1 MGRLKRERLLPLL
14 VFVLIQGVLL
24 IDVTLHDPG
33 IGYDAHEHAEY
44 AATLAQGRLPN
55 PADTREFFSP
65 PLPYAVAALAEA
77 SGFASGWAAGKAAQ
91 FANLLY
97 SIGLCV
103 FVWKICTLLSPG
115 CYDLQFWSLALLAII
130 PAYYKSFSM
139 VRGEPLLSLFAVAS
153 VYYALRAYGSAPRRR
168 ADFIVLGVLLG
179 LAILCRQWGFFIFPA
194 LAIYALALPAA
205 NFSARMLNLRPLI
218 LSFAI
223 AGAVGG
229 WYYASLYQRFGK
241 ITAFNRTEHGWSIA
255 NEPAQFYFGLG
266 LDSLFT
272 DPIRP
277 AFENELIPSFYSE
290 FWGDYEC
297 YFLVYG
303 RTEES
308 GKYLSGLELVEVL
321 DRVQLSEWFDSNRFT
336 IGAWLGRAHAAALV
350 PSVLFVAGFI
360 MAMAALFDRRIGVRA
375 YGLLGLVI
383 LISMLGY
390 LWFLIG
396 FPARDGDTIKAT
408 YMLQIIPLLAI
419 VGARL
424 LIAIRGRWRNLY
436 RVIVGFLALSAVLNA
451 PFLFTRYVVFPW

>member
-1 MGRLKRERLLPLL
+1 MPLL
-14 VFVLIQGVLL
+14 VFVLIHGVLL
-24 IDVTLHDPG
+24 IDVALHDPR
-33 IGYDAHEHAEY
+33 IGYDASEHAKY

-55 PADTREFFSP
+55 RIDSSEFFSP
-65 PLPYAVAALAEA
+65 PLPYTVPALAEA
-77 SGFASGWAAGKAAQ
+77 SGFASEWGAGKVAQ

-97 SIGLCV
+97 SIGLCI
-103 FVWKICTLLSPG
+103 FVLKICTLLSPG
-115 CYDLQFWSLALLAII
+115 SYDLQFWSLALLAII

-153 VYYALRAYGSAPRRR
+153 VYYALRAYGNTSRRQG
-168 ADFIVLGVLLG
+168 DFVVLGVLLG

-194 LAIYALALPAA
+194 LAIYALTLPAP
-205 NFSARMLNLRPLI
+205 NFSARMLNLRPLV

-229 WYYASLYQRFGK
+229 WYYANLHQRFGK
-241 ITAFNRTEHGWSIA
+241 ITAFNRDAHGWSIA

-303 RTEES
+303 RTGES
-308 GKYLSGLELVEVL
+308 GKYLSGFELVDVL
-321 DRVQLSEWFDSNRFT
+321 DRVQLSEWFASNRFT
-336 IGAWLGRAHAAALV
+336 IGARLGRAQAAALV
-350 PSVLFVAGFI
+350 PSALFIAGFI
-360 MAMAALFDRRIGVRA
+360 MAIATLFDRRGGVRA
-375 YGLLGLVI
+375 DGLLALVI
-383 LISMLGY
+383 LVSMTGY

-396 FPARDGDTIKAT
+396 FPARNGNTIKAT
-408 YMLQIIPLLAI
+408 YMLQIIPLLTIA
-419 VGARL
+419 GARL
-424 LIAIRGRWRNLY
+424 LVAIRDRWRNFY
-436 RVIVGFLALSAVLNA
+436 RVIVGFLALSAMLNA